1 MCINKLADIVNEHNN
16 VDHSTIKIKSVDVKS
31 STYINFN
38 VKDYNKNPKF
48 EVGDHVRIS
57 K

>member
-1 MCINKLADIVNEHNN
+1 MCVNKLADIVNEHNN

>member
-16 VDHSTIKIKSVDVKS
+16 VDHSTIKIKSVDVKL
-31 STYINFN
+31 STYMNFN

-57 K
+57 E

>member
-16 VDHSTIKIKSVDVKS
+16 VDHSTIKIKSVDEKS

>member
-57 K
+57 E